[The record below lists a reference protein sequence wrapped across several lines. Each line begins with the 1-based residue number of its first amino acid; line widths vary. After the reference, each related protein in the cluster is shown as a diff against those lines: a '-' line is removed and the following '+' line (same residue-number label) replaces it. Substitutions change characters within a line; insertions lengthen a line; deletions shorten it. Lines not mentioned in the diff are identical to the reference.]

1 MTEPAAPPPT
11 AAPPLPG
18 PLTGLRVLDLATLF
32 AGPLAATMLGDF
44 GAEVIKVEHP
54 TRPDPSRGHGPS
66 KDGVGLWWKVLGR
79 NKSAIT
85 LDLSRPA
92 GRATL
97 LRLAATADVVVENFR
112 PGTLEKWDLGW
123 EELSAVNPRL
133 VLTRVTGFG
142 QFGPYAR
149 RPGFGTLAEAM
160 SGFAA
165 TTGEP
170 DGPPTLPPF
179 GLADSIAAL
188 ATAYAVM
195 TALSARERTGE
206 GQVVD
211 MAIIEPILT
220 VLGPQPTWYDQLGH
234 VQPRTGNRSQNNAPR
249 NTYRT
254 ADGTWVAVSTSAQ
267 SIAERVMRLV
277 GRPEL
282 IDEPWF
288 ATGAERA
295 RHADVLDAAVGD
307 WIARHTRADV
317 LAAFEKAEA
326 AVAPVQD
333 VRDVMDDP
341 QYRAL
346 DTVTTVDD
354 PELGPL
360 RMQNVLFRLSATP
373 GAIRWAGRPHG
384 ADTEEVLTGLGL
396 SPADVKELREE
407 GVV

>member
-1 MTEPAAPPPT
+1 MSAPGTET
-11 AAPPLPG
+11 RPLPPA

-32 AGPLAATMLGDF
+32 AGPLAATMLGDY
-44 GAEVIKVEHP
+44 GAEVVKVEHP
-54 TRPDPSRGHGPS
+54 DRPDPSRGHGPS

-79 NKSAIT
+79 NKRTIT
-85 LDLSRPA
+85 LNLSRPG

-97 LRLAATADVVVENFR
+97 LRLAATADVVIENFR

-123 EELSAVNPRL
+123 PELSAANPRL
-133 VLTRVTGFG
+133 ILTRVTGFG
-142 QFGPYAR
+142 QFGPYAH

-165 TTGEP
+165 LTGEP
-170 DGPPTLPPF
+170 DAPPTLPPF
-179 GLADSIAAL
+179 GLADSIAGL

-195 TALSARERTGE
+195 TALAARERTGE

-211 MAIIEPILT
+211 MALIEPMLLA
-220 VLGPQPTWYDQLGH
+220 LGPQATWYDQLGY
-234 VQPRTGNRSQNNAPR
+234 VQERTGNRSANNAPR

-254 ADGTWVAVSTSAQ
+254 ADGSWVAVSTSAQ
-267 SIAERVMRLV
+267 SIAERVMHLV
-277 GRPEL
+277 GRPDL

-288 ATGAERA
+288 ATGADRA
-295 RHADVLDAAVGD
+295 RHADVLDRAVGG

-326 AVAPVQD
+326 AVAPIQD
-333 VRDVMDDP
+333 VRDVMADP
-341 QYRAL
+341 QYAAL
-346 DTVTTVDD
+346 DTITTVDD

-373 GAIRWAGRPHG
+373 GTIRWTGRPHG
-384 ADTEEVLTGLGL
+384 ADTEVILTGLGL
-396 SPADVKELREE
+396 TPADLAALREE
-407 GVV
+407 GAL

>member
-1 MTEPAAPPPT
+1 MSAPGTPPPAA
-11 AAPPLPG
+11 A

-32 AGPLAATMLGDF
+32 AGPTAATMLGDF

-54 TRPDPSRGHGPS
+54 TKPDPSRGHGPS

-79 NKSAIT
+79 NKRTMT
-85 LDLSRPA
+85 LDLSKPG
-92 GRATL
+92 GRTTL
-97 LRLAATADVVVENFR
+97 LRLAATADVVIENFR

-123 EELSAVNPRL
+123 PELSAANPRL

-142 QFGPYAR
+142 QFGPYAH

-165 TTGEP
+165 ITGEP
-170 DGPPTLPPF
+170 DAPPTLPPF
-179 GLADSIAAL
+179 GLADSIAGL

-195 TALSARERTGE
+195 TALAARDRSGE

-211 MAIIEPILT
+211 MAIIEPMLMA
-220 VLGPQPTWYDQLGH
+220 LGPQPTWYDQLGY
-234 VQPRTGNRSQNNAPR
+234 VQERTGNRSANNAPR

-254 ADGTWVAVSTSAQ
+254 VDDTWVAVSTSAQ
-267 SIAERVMRLV
+267 SVAERVMRLV
-277 GRPEL
+277 GRPDL

-288 ATGAERA
+288 ATGADRA
-295 RHADVLDAAVGD
+295 RHADVLDRAVGD
-307 WIARHTRADV
+307 WIARRTRDEV

-326 AVAPVQD
+326 AVAPIQD
-333 VRDVMDDP
+333 VRDVMTDP
-341 QYRAL
+341 QYAAL

-354 PELGPL
+354 PELGLL

-384 ADTEEVLTGLGL
+384 ADTDEILTGLGL
-396 SPADVKELREE
+396 TPAELAALRAE
-407 GVV
+407 GAL

>member
-1 MTEPAAPPPT
+1 
-11 AAPPLPG
+11 
-18 PLTGLRVLDLATLF
+18 
-32 AGPLAATMLGDF
+32 MLGDF
-44 GAEVIKVEHP
+44 GAEVVKVEHP
-54 TRPDPSRGHGPS
+54 EKPDPSRGHGPS

-79 NKSAIT
+79 NKRTIT
-85 LDLSRPA
+85 LNLSKPG

-97 LRLAATADVVVENFR
+97 LRLVATADVVIENFR

-123 EELSAVNPRL
+123 PELSAVNPRL
-133 VLTRVTGFG
+133 VLARITGFG
-142 QFGPYAR
+142 QFGPYAH

-165 TTGEP
+165 LTGEP
-170 DGPPTLPPF
+170 DAPPTLPPF
-179 GLADSIAAL
+179 GLADSIAGL

-195 TALSARERTGE
+195 TALAARERTGE

-211 MAIIEPILT
+211 MALIEPMLLA
-220 VLGPQPTWYDQLGH
+220 LGPQATWYDQLGY
-234 VQPRTGNRSQNNAPR
+234 VQERTGNRSANNAPR

-267 SIAERVMRLV
+267 SIAERVMHLV

-288 ATGAERA
+288 ATGADRA
-295 RHADVLDAAVGD
+295 RHADVLDKAVGD
-307 WIARHTRADV
+307 WIARHTRTDV

-326 AVAPVQD
+326 AVAPIQD
-333 VRDVMDDP
+333 VRDVMTDP
-341 QYRAL
+341 QYAAL
-346 DTVTTVDD
+346 DTITTVDD

-373 GAIRWAGRPHG
+373 GTIRWTGRPHG
-384 ADTEEVLTGLGL
+384 ADTDEILTDLGL
-396 SPADVKELREE
+396 TASELTALREE
-407 GVV
+407 GAL